1 MIPIENELV
10 VHNYKLQEEVLPKE
24 TVRRTPPKK
33 IPEGLAFQELK
44 MTELP
49 KIHHELFYLK
59 AVEIK
64 ESIKSSHYKKEPTLP
79 EKVLTRTSKNKNTVI

>member
-1 MIPIENELV
+1 
-10 VHNYKLQEEVLPKE
+10 
-24 TVRRTPPKK
+24 
-33 IPEGLAFQELK
+33 

-79 EKVLTRTSKNKNTVI
+79 EKVLSRTSKNKNTVI

>member
-1 MIPIENELV
+1 MSLWYIITNFRRKCCRRKQL
-10 VHNYKLQEEVLPKE
+10 EEP
-24 TVRRTPPKK
+24 PPKK

-79 EKVLTRTSKNKNTVI
+79 QKVLSRTSKNKNTVI